1 MYSRHI
7 SPLLVE
13 ALADTPVVLLNGA
26 RQTGKSTL
34 AQSLAISNAFRYLTL
49 DDRVVLAAARDDPV
63 GFVAGLSG
71 PVILDEIQ
79 RAPDIFLPIKAEVDR
94 DRRPGRFML
103 TGSANVCFCR
113 IWPTRWPGVW
123 RCFLSGRYPVRKWP
137 IRRFSIAQTGCLM
150 GTSSRG
156 HCLLVIVRNWS

>member
-34 AQSLAISNAFRYLTL
+34 AQSLAASNAYRYLTL
-49 DDRVVLAAARDDPV
+49 DDRVVFAAARDDPV

-79 RAPDIFLPIKAEVDR
+79 RAPEIFLPIKAEVDR
-94 DRRPGRFML
+94 DRRPGRFLL
-103 TGSANVCFCR
+103 TGSANVLLLPR
-113 IWPTRWPGVW
+113 MADS
-123 RCFLSGRYPVRKWP
+123 LAGRTGGAVSLAV
-137 IRRFSIAQTGCLM
+137 IQCGNSQFADFQSRR
-150 GTSSRG
+150 
-156 HCLLVIVRNWS
+156 LVV

>member
-34 AQSLAISNAFRYLTL
+34 AQSLAASGAYRYLTL
-49 DDRVVLAAARDDPV
+49 DDRVVFAAARDDPV

-79 RAPDIFLPIKAEVDR
+79 RVPEIFLPIKAEVDR
-94 DRRPGRFML
+94 DRRPGRFL
-103 TGSANVCFCR
+103 FDGFGQCLAFAAYGRLVGRAHGGTVSLALIQCGNSQFADFQSRRLVV
-113 IWPTRWPGVW
+113 RWGH
-123 RCFLSGRYPVRKWP
+123 PVVG
-137 IRRFSIAQTGCLM
+137 IACL
-150 GTSSRG
+150 
-156 HCLLVIVRNWS
+156 